1 MGTLSLPQDSNL
13 QEDCKDLRSAFK
25 VLGCNE
31 KKVIDILGRRTS
43 AQRMEIAKAYQTVYG
58 ESLHKR
64 LKSSFSGKLEKAM
77 LLWMMDPAERD
88 AVLLYECTKPGGTKG
103 DHALLG
109 ILCTRNSAQLYL
121 IKQAYYTMFN
131 ETLENHIDGC
141 DTSIAADFQNKNK
154 WVFWRGTETKKKDVK
169 DRLPAIT
176 KVQICQLCL

>member
-1 MGTLSLPQDSNL
+1 MQ
-13 QEDCKDLRSAFK
+13 
-25 VLGCNE
+25 
-31 KKVIDILGRRTS
+31 
-43 AQRMEIAKAYQTVYG
+43 
-58 ESLHKR
+58 
-64 LKSSFSGKLEKAM
+64 KAM

-141 DTSIAADFQNKNK
+141 DTSIAADFQNKVCYGSH
-154 WVFWRGTETKKKDVK
+154 WLLEIPSPETVCHHFWPALIHPNQDVESGSNLSFYFYRNSRMICVSFK
-169 DRLPAIT
+169 RSYYALLP
-176 KVQICQLCL
+176 CLILFCSPFVCGEIGLWEIRTSGCFGVELRPRKRM

>member
-1 MGTLSLPQDSNL
+1 MQ
-13 QEDCKDLRSAFK
+13 
-25 VLGCNE
+25 
-31 KKVIDILGRRTS
+31 
-43 AQRMEIAKAYQTVYG
+43 
-58 ESLHKR
+58 
-64 LKSSFSGKLEKAM
+64 KAM

-141 DTSIAADFQNKNK
+141 DTSIAADFQNKVCYGSH
-154 WVFWRGTETKKKDVK
+154 WLLEIPSPETVCHHFWPALIHPNQDVESGSNLSFYFYRNSRMICVSFK
-169 DRLPAIT
+169 RSYYALLPRL
-176 KVQICQLCL
+176 ICFGLLSFVVKSGFGKSEQVGVLAWN

>member
-1 MGTLSLPQDSNL
+1 MQ
-13 QEDCKDLRSAFK
+13 
-25 VLGCNE
+25 
-31 KKVIDILGRRTS
+31 
-43 AQRMEIAKAYQTVYG
+43 
-58 ESLHKR
+58 
-64 LKSSFSGKLEKAM
+64 KAM

-141 DTSIAADFQNKNK
+141 DTSIAADFQNKVCCGSH
-154 WVFWRGTETKKKDVK
+154 WLLEIPSPGTVYHHFWRALIHPNQDVK
-169 DRLPAIT
+169 SGSNSSFYFYRNSRM
-176 KVQICQLCL
+176 ICVLFQKKLLCIASLSHLFWSPFVCGEIGLWEIRTSGCFGVELRPRKRM